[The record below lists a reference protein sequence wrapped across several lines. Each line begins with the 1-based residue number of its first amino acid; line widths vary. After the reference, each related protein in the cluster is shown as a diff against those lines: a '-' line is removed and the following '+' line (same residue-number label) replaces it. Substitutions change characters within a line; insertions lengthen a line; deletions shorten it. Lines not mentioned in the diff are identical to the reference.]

1 MCRFVKGA
9 SNRWIFIQSYFSCV
23 CFSFCRCFQLI
34 QKNTLY
40 KWIIL
45 SSSSSSFVPQY
56 LNRGCTRFFA
66 SKETDKQILQNRKSP
81 EVRSIPSNRIRSIP
95 SNWIDIWLQWP
106 ECYWRNVC
114 LPSEEMWQFSVKG
127 SEHGSVYR
135 PDSSVAPLSDTAFR
149 SLFVLICFLFWVSQ
163 FKLYNHLFSKNTK
176 SVCLFIL

>member
-34 QKNTLY
+34 KKNTLY

-45 SSSSSSFVPQY
+45 SSSSSFVPQY

-81 EVRSIPSNRIRSIP
+81 EVRSIPSNRIRSIA
-95 SNWIDIWLQWP
+95 SNRIDIWLQWP

-135 PDSSVAPLSDTAFR
+135 PDSSVAPLSDTA
-149 SLFVLICFLFWVSQ
+149 VSQ